1 MPLGIS
7 IQTRH
12 QPDLLEAASELELA
26 IEALQHG
33 RPPDL
38 AAQGIRAALHAIGRI
53 TGDTAD
59 ADIIERIFRDFCIGK

>member
-1 MPLGIS
+1 
-7 IQTRH
+7 
-12 QPDLLEAASELELA
+12 LELA